1 MHVSP
6 RDVLNRLKWKAG
18 ESLSDAIIYY
28 VSRGSPGDSATV
40 SGDEIKEIGAFGLE
54 LESGSVIPYHRVYRI
69 DYRDATIFDQL
80 WYRHALRH

>member
-1 MHVSP
+1 M
-6 RDVLNRLKWKAG
+6 NRLKWKAG

>member
-1 MHVSP
+1 M
-6 RDVLNRLKWKAG
+6 LNRLKWKAG
-18 ESLSDAIIYY
+18 ESLSDATIYY
-28 VSRGSPGDSATV
+28 VSRGSPRDSATV